1 MNNRTGYGLRIV
13 LGGYLAYLGIRM
25 LIQTVNERPAN
36 MMFMGAMAVIFSVV
50 GIAYVAY
57 SLKKVWELRK
67 EELKSQ
73 GDGESGTDLYQE
85 EAAGVQEKEEKEVKS
100 PAEDTEK
107 ISDEKTEKAPGPEAV
122 PNEPAE
128 ANEPAEDQSGTQGTE
143 EIEND
148 YEEK

>member
-25 LIQTVNERPAN
+25 LIQTVSEKPAN
-36 MMFMGAMAVIFSVV
+36 MMFMGAMAVLFTVV

-57 SLKKVWELRK
+57 SVKKALELKKAEQ
-67 EELKSQ
+67 ETEQ
-73 GDGESGTDLYQE
+73 ESEPKPEE
-85 EAAGVQEKEEKEVKS
+85 EAVEQSEADG
-100 PAEDTEK
+100 PAED
-107 ISDEKTEKAPGPEAV
+107 PE
-122 PNEPAE
+122 E
-128 ANEPAEDQSGTQGTE
+128 TQETE

>member
-67 EELKSQ
+67 EELKSRVFN
-73 GDGESGTDLYQE
+73 S
-85 EAAGVQEKEEKEVKS
+85 
-100 PAEDTEK
+100 
-107 ISDEKTEKAPGPEAV
+107 
-122 PNEPAE
+122 
-128 ANEPAEDQSGTQGTE
+128 
-143 EIEND
+143 
-148 YEEK
+148 

>member
-107 ISDEKTEKAPGPEAV
+107 IRMSRQKISRGRRGRKSLKMTMRRSKDAGRY
-122 PNEPAE
+122 
-128 ANEPAEDQSGTQGTE
+128 G
-143 EIEND
+143 I
-148 YEEK
+148 

>member
-25 LIQTVNERPAN
+25 LIQTVSEKPAN
-36 MMFMGAMAVIFSVV
+36 MMFMGAMAVLFTVV

-57 SLKKVWELRK
+57 SVKKALELKKAEQ
-67 EELKSQ
+67 EPEQ
-73 GDGESGTDLYQE
+73 ESEPKPEE
-85 EAAGVQEKEEKEVKS
+85 EAVEQSEADG
-100 PAEDTEK
+100 PAED
-107 ISDEKTEKAPGPEAV
+107 PE
-122 PNEPAE
+122 E
-128 ANEPAEDQSGTQGTE
+128 TQETE

>member
-25 LIQTVNERPAN
+25 LIQTVSEKPAN
-36 MMFMGAMAVIFSVV
+36 MMFMGAMAVLFTVV

-57 SLKKVWELRK
+57 SVKKALDLKKAEQEPEPETETAV
-67 EELKSQ
+67 EEENAEQ
-73 GDGESGTDLYQE
+73 PAADG
-85 EAAGVQEKEEKEVKS
+85 A
-100 PAEDTEK
+100 AED
-107 ISDEKTEKAPGPEAV
+107 PE
-122 PNEPAE
+122 E
-128 ANEPAEDQSGTQGTE
+128 TQETE

>member
-25 LIQTVNERPAN
+25 LIQTVSEKPAN
-36 MMFMGAMAVIFSVV
+36 MMFMGAMAVLFTVV

-57 SLKKVWELRK
+57 SVKKALELKKAEQ
-67 EELKSQ
+67 ETEQ
-73 GDGESGTDLYQE
+73 ESEPEQETEPKPEE
-85 EAAGVQEKEEKEVKS
+85 EAVEQSEADG
-100 PAEDTEK
+100 PAED
-107 ISDEKTEKAPGPEAV
+107 PE
-122 PNEPAE
+122 E
-128 ANEPAEDQSGTQGTE
+128 TQETE

>member
-25 LIQTVNERPAN
+25 LIQTVSEKPAN
-36 MMFMGAMAVIFSVV
+36 MMFMGAMAVLFTVV

-57 SLKKVWELRK
+57 SVKKALELKKAEQEPEPETETVA
-67 EELKSQ
+67 EEENAEQSAV
-73 GDGESGTDLYQE
+73 DG
-85 EAAGVQEKEEKEVKS
+85 
-100 PAEDTEK
+100 PAED
-107 ISDEKTEKAPGPEAV
+107 PGE
-122 PNEPAE
+122 
-128 ANEPAEDQSGTQGTE
+128 TQETE